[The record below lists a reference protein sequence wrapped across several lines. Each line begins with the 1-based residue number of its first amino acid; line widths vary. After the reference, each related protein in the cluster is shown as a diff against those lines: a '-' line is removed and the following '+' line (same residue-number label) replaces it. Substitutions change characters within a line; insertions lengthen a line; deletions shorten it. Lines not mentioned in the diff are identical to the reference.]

1 MGVDESSSDLSASSA
16 NFLMQCIRHTSLF
29 SSLRKRYLV
38 QTELVSSFDCENEDF
53 FRHEQEWGGGVSVG
67 SSPILADKGAVL
79 EVWKFK
85 ESKDCLEDMV
95 WQLAGLGRVRW
106 VGHGGVCHLH
116 HHALAGEQAVGWR
129 VRGQALQ

>member
-1 MGVDESSSDLSASSA
+1 
-16 NFLMQCIRHTSLF
+16 MQCIRHTSLF
-29 SSLRKRYLV
+29 SSLRKRYLA
-38 QTELVSSFDCENEDF
+38 QTKLISSFDSENYILLSQK
-53 FRHEQEWGGGVSVG
+53 HEWGGGVLVG
-67 SSPILADKGAVL
+67 PSPILADKGAVL
-79 EVWKFK
+79 KVWKFK

-116 HHALAGEQAVGWR
+116 HHALAGEQPGGWR